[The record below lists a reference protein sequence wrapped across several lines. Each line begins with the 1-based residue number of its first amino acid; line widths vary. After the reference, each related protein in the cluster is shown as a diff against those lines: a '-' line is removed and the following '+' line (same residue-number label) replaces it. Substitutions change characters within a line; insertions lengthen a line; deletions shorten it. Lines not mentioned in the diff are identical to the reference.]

1 MKHKLNEWNVC
12 DNCGKEDFNSI
23 EEMINGEC
31 EEKQYWEIEFDKL
44 YDEIDGCENE
54 ESENFKY
61 REKYKNFIRSEIQK
75 AEERGRQKMKNEIIK
90 WAEEFKG
97 CYADSQSLEYINKK
111 ILINHLN
118 NLK

>member
-90 WAEEFKG
+90 WAEDELSG
-97 CYADSQSLEYINKK
+97 YYIIYHNLIKK
-111 ILINHLN
+111 
-118 NLK
+118 LKEK